1 MPRYTDDSRER
12 VRDAVDFAELVGA
25 RTELK
30 ASGPRRLTGLCPF
43 HDERTPSFGI
53 DPVEKLYHCFG
64 CGVGGDVF
72 AFVMETEGVDFGEAL
87 ELLADRYGVTLERTA
102 EDAADAARR
111 TRRERLLALLERT
124 SAFYERLLWESAEA
138 QPARDYLARRG
149 LGEEVLR
156 AYRVGYAPSAWDK
169 VLVGSRRA
177 GYSEEELLAAG
188 LVLRGRS
195 GGVYDRFR
203 RRITFPLADER
214 GRILGFGARALGA
227 DQEPKYLN
235 SAEGEVFHKREQL
248 YGLHLA
254 RASAARAGKVVLC
267 EGYTDVLALHQA
279 GIENAIG
286 VMGTA
291 ITEEQVRT
299 LSRRVAPTLLFCL
312 DADSAGQSAM
322 AAAAASLQ
330 ADRRGEVLIVGLPQG
345 ADPADLLAERGVEAM
360 RALLDA
366 AQPFARFRVERALGG
381 ADLGTLAGRERAL
394 DEAAAV
400 IAELRPGVLRED
412 LVRLVADRI
421 AVPAELV
428 MSAAQSPDAR
438 SSGDQRERAPGQA
451 GGGAPVQG
459 QRGGSPG
466 RGRDGGWSSPGRRP
480 AGGRAGA
487 RPGEGRWTGERS
499 SFGRQERGS
508 RLLERPGEAD
518 EGAHTLLDRRER
530 AERAFLALCLALPE
544 EGERRLAEADL
555 EALFSAPATRRA
567 AAHLRGNLRSPAAS
581 LPRDD
586 EPLARV
592 VAELVVRAAELDATP
607 AALDLEALQLDLARL
622 DREIADARSRSEG
635 SRVRELA
642 GERQRVLDVLRHR
655 LQ

>member
-30 ASGPRRLTGLCPF
+30 PSGPRRLTGLCPF

-72 AFVMETEGVDFGEAL
+72 AFVMGTEGVDFGEAL

-111 TRRERLLALLERT
+111 TRRERLLGLLERT
-124 SAFYERLLWESAEA
+124 AAFYERLFWESAEA
-138 QPARDYLARRG
+138 EPARAYMVERG
-149 LGEEVLR
+149 LGEAVLR

-188 LVLRGRS
+188 LVVRGRS

-203 RRITFPLADER
+203 RRITFPLGDER
-214 GRILGFGARALGA
+214 GRILGFGARALGE
-227 DQEPKYLN
+227 DQQPKYLN

-248 YGLHLA
+248 YGLHVA
-254 RASAARAGKVVLC
+254 RAAAARAGKVVLC

-312 DADSAGQSAM
+312 DADAAGQSAM
-322 AAAAASLQ
+322 ASAAGALQ
-330 ADRRGEVLIVGLPQG
+330 ADRRGEVLIVGLPEG
-345 ADPADLLAERGVEAM
+345 TDPADLVAERGVDAM
-360 RALLDA
+360 KALLDG
-366 AQPFARFRVERALGG
+366 AQPFARFRVERALAG
-381 ADLGTLAGRERAL
+381 ADLGTVAGREHAL
-394 DEAAAV
+394 DDAARV

-412 LVRLVADRI
+412 LVRLVADRV

-428 MSAAQSPDAR
+428 MSASRGPAPRPPDPLR
-438 SSGDQRERAPGQA
+438 H
-451 GGGAPVQG
+451 GGGP
-459 QRGGSPG
+459 RDPG
-466 RGRDGGWSSPGRRP
+466 ASRTPQHVSGPRGRDNSRWS
-480 AGGRAGA
+480 AGGARTGGGRPGDGARGAGERAGFRRSDRDRA
-487 RPGEGRWTGERS
+487 APRWVDDPSSGE
-499 SFGRQERGS
+499 
-508 RLLERPGEAD
+508 D
-518 EGAHTLLDRRER
+518 GAHALLDRRER

-544 EGERRLAEADL
+544 EGERRLAQADL
-555 EALFSAPATRRA
+555 ESLFSAPATRRA
-567 AAHLRGNLRSPAAS
+567 AAHLRGNLHSPAAA

-622 DREIADARSRSEG
+622 EREIAAARSHEEG

>member
-72 AFVMETEGVDFGEAL
+72 AFVMGTEGVDFGEAL
-87 ELLADRYGVTLERTA
+87 ELLADRYGVELERTA
-102 EDAADAARR
+102 EDAQDAARR
-111 TRRERLLALLERT
+111 SRRDRLLALLERT
-124 SAFYERLLWESAEA
+124 TAFYERLLWESAEA
-138 QPARDYLARRG
+138 EPARGYLADRG
-149 LGEEVLR
+149 LREDVLR

-214 GRILGFGARALGA
+214 GRVLGFGARALGA

-235 SAEGEVFHKREQL
+235 SSENEVFHKREQL

-267 EGYTDVLALHQA
+267 EGYTDVLALHQG

-312 DADSAGQSAM
+312 DADAAGQAAM
-322 AAAAASLQ
+322 AKAAASLQ
-330 ADRRGEVLIVGLPQG
+330 ADRRGEVLIVALPKG
-345 ADPADLLAERGVEAM
+345 SDPADILAERGVDAM
-360 RALLDA
+360 RKLLDDA
-366 AQPFARFRVERALGG
+366 RPFARFQVERALEG
-381 ADLGTLAGRERAL
+381 ADLGSLSGRERAL

-400 IAELRPGVLRED
+400 LAELPSGVLRED
-412 LVRLVADRI
+412 LVQLIAGRV

-428 MSAAQSPDAR
+428 MSAARGSRPVAGGSPEGRPAGAAR
-438 SSGDQRERAPGQA
+438 AGAGRSDGPDRLRTPGRQDRSRQWSGDRGRSAGGRRYEPRGDAGRWAPEADDDG
-451 GGGAPVQG
+451 GGGAHAV
-459 QRGGSPG
+459 
-466 RGRDGGWSSPGRRP
+466 
-480 AGGRAGA
+480 
-487 RPGEGRWTGERS
+487 
-499 SFGRQERGS
+499 
-508 RLLERPGEAD
+508 
-518 EGAHTLLDRRER
+518 LDRRER
-530 AERAFLALCLALPE
+530 AERAFLALCLALPD
-544 EGERRLAEADL
+544 EGERRLADADL

-567 AAHLRGNLRSPAAS
+567 AEHLRGKLHSPAAS

-586 EPLARV
+586 ESLARV
-592 VAELVVRAAELDATP
+592 IAELVVRAAELEATP

-622 DREIADARSRSEG
+622 DREIAAARSQSDP
-635 SRVRELA
+635 SRVREFA

>member
-30 ASGPRRLTGLCPF
+30 PSGPRRLTGLCPF

-72 AFVMETEGVDFGEAL
+72 AFVMGTEGVEFGEAL

-102 EDAADAARR
+102 EDAADAAKRS
-111 TRRERLLALLERT
+111 RRERLLALLERT
-124 SAFYERLLWESAEA
+124 SAFYERLFWESAEA
-138 QPARDYLARRG
+138 APARAYLAERG
-149 LGEEVLR
+149 LGDDVLR

-188 LVLRGRS
+188 LVVRGRS

-214 GRILGFGARALGA
+214 GRILGFGARALGE
-227 DQEPKYLN
+227 DQQPKYLN

-254 RASAARAGKVVLC
+254 RAAAARAGKVVLC

-312 DADSAGQSAM
+312 DADAAGQSAM
-322 AAAAASLQ
+322 ASAATSLQ
-330 ADRRGEVLIVGLPQG
+330 ADRRGEVLIVALPQG
-345 ADPADLLAERGVEAM
+345 TDPADLLAERGVEAM
-360 RALLDA
+360 RALLDS
-366 AQPFARFRVERALGG
+366 AQPFARFRVERALSG
-381 ADLGTLAGRERAL
+381 ADLGTLAGREQAL

-412 LVRLVADRI
+412 LVRLVADRV

-428 MSAAQSPDAR
+428 MSAS
-438 SSGDQRERAPGQA
+438 QRPPAPAPGSPRA
-451 GGGAPVQG
+451 GGDGSSREGAP
-459 QRGGSPG
+459 RTPPRAGGP
-466 RGRDGGWSSPGRRP
+466 RGRDASRWPPGGRRGG
-480 AGGRAGA
+480 GGRPGAGD
-487 RPGEGRWTGERS
+487 RPG
-499 SFGRQERGS
+499 FGRSERDQPS
-508 RLLERPGEAD
+508 HFLNEDFTAVED
-518 EGAHTLLDRRER
+518 GAHTLLERRER

-544 EGERRLAEADL
+544 AGERRLAEADL
-555 EALFSAPATRRA
+555 DALFSAPATRRA
-567 AAHLRGNLRSPAAS
+567 AAHLRGNLHRPAAA

-622 DREIADARSRSEG
+622 DREIADARSREEG
-635 SRVRELA
+635 TRVRELA

>member
-25 RTELK
+25 RTDLK
-30 ASGPRRLTGLCPF
+30 PSGPRRLTGLCPF

-72 AFVMETEGVDFGEAL
+72 AFVMGTEGVEFGEAL

-111 TRRERLLALLERT
+111 SRRERLLALLERT
-124 SAFYERLLWESAEA
+124 SAFYERLFWESAEA
-138 QPARDYLARRG
+138 APARAYLAERG
-149 LGEEVLR
+149 LGDDVLR

-188 LVLRGRS
+188 LVIRGRS

-203 RRITFPLADER
+203 RRITFPLGDER

-254 RASAARAGKVVLC
+254 RAAAARAGKVVLC

-312 DADSAGQSAM
+312 DADAAGQSAM
-322 AAAAASLQ
+322 ASAAASLQ
-330 ADRRGEVLIVGLPQG
+330 ADRRGEVLIVGLPPG
-345 ADPADLLAERGVEAM
+345 TDPADLLAEGGVDAM

-366 AQPFARFRVERALGG
+366 AQPFARFRVERALSG
-381 ADLGTLAGRERAL
+381 ADLGTIAGRERAL

-412 LVRLVADRI
+412 LVRLVADRV

-428 MSAAQSPDAR
+428 MSASRRPAAGVTGSPGARSDR
-438 SSGDQRERAPGQA
+438 SSGDR
-451 GGGAPVQG
+451 
-459 QRGGSPG
+459 
-466 RGRDGGWSSPGRRP
+466 
-480 AGGRAGA
+480 GA
-487 RPGEGRWTGERS
+487 RPQPAEGGPGSRDASRWLSGGRRGGRPGAGERLG
-499 SFGRQERGS
+499 FGRGDRAPS
-508 RLLERPGEAD
+508 RHRLTEEAISPED
-518 EGAHTLLDRRER
+518 GAHTLLDRRER
-530 AERAFLALCLALPE
+530 AERAFLALCVALPE
-544 EGERRLAEADL
+544 AGERRLAEADL
-555 EALFSAPATRRA
+555 DALFSSPATRRA
-567 AAHLRGNLRSPAAS
+567 AAHLRGNLDSPAAA

-607 AALDLEALQLDLARL
+607 ADLDLEALQLDLARL
-622 DREIADARSRSEG
+622 DRDIADARSREEG
-635 SRVRELA
+635 PRVRELA
-642 GERQRVLDVLRHR
+642 GERQRILDALRHR

>member
-1 MPRYTDDSRER
+1 MARYTDDSRER
-12 VRDAVDFAELVGA
+12 VRDAVDFADLVGA

-30 ASGPRRLTGLCPF
+30 PSGPRRLTGLCPF

-72 AFVMETEGVDFGEAL
+72 AFVMGTESVDFAEAL

-111 TRRERLLALLERT
+111 ARRERLLTLLDRT
-124 SAFYERLLWESAEA
+124 SAFYERLFWESPEAE
-138 QPARDYLARRG
+138 PARAYLAERG
-149 LGEEVLR
+149 LGDDVLR

-227 DQEPKYLN
+227 EQQPKYLN
-235 SAEGEVFHKREQL
+235 SSEGEVFHKREQL

-254 RASAARAGKVVLC
+254 RAAAARAGKVVLC
-267 EGYTDVLALHQA
+267 EGYTDVLALHQS

-291 ITEEQVRT
+291 ITEEQIRT

-312 DADSAGQSAM
+312 DADAAGQSAM
-322 AAAAASLQ
+322 AAAATSLQ
-330 ADRRGEVLIVGLPQG
+330 ADRRGEVLIVGLPPG
-345 ADPADLLAERGVEAM
+345 TDPADLLAERGVEAM
-360 RALLDA
+360 QTLLDDA
-366 AQPFARFRVERALGG
+366 RPFARFQVERALSG
-381 ADLGTLAGRERAL
+381 ADLGTIAGREQAL

-400 IAELRPGVLRED
+400 IATLRTGVLRED

-428 MSAAQSPDAR
+428 MSAAQ
-438 SSGDQRERAPGQA
+438 APGA
-451 GGGAPVQG
+451 GGPGG
-459 QRGGSPG
+459 QRDRGPGRGSPG
-466 RGRDGGWSSPGRRP
+466 PSGSGSRSGPPMRGRDGGWSGTGRRGG
-480 AGGRAGA
+480 GGRPPGGA
-487 RPGEGRWTGERS
+487 RSGERTALGRGGRDETRHRLMEAPGEV
-499 SFGRQERGS
+499 
-508 RLLERPGEAD
+508 D

-530 AERAFLALCLALPE
+530 AERAFLALCVALPE

-567 AAHLRGNLRSPAAS
+567 AAHLRGNLHRPAAS

-622 DREIADARSRSEG
+622 DREIAAARSRSEG
-635 SRVRELA
+635 PRVRELA

>member
-72 AFVMETEGVDFGEAL
+72 AFVMGTESVDFGEAL
-87 ELLADRYGVTLERTA
+87 ELLADRYGVELERTA
-102 EDAADAARR
+102 EDAQEAARR
-111 TRRERLLALLERT
+111 SRRERLLALLERT
-124 SAFYERLLWESAEA
+124 TAFFERLLWESAEA
-138 QPARDYLARRG
+138 EPARAYLADRG

-169 VLVGSRRA
+169 VLMGSRRA

-214 GRILGFGARALGA
+214 GRVLGFGARALGA

-235 SAEGEVFHKREQL
+235 SAENEVFHKREQL

-267 EGYTDVLALHQA
+267 EGYTDVLALHQG

-312 DADSAGQSAM
+312 DADAAGQAAM
-322 AAAAASLQ
+322 AKAAASLQ
-330 ADRRGEVLIVGLPQG
+330 ADRRGEVLIVALPKG
-345 ADPADLLAERGVEAM
+345 ADPADILADRGVDAM
-360 RALLDA
+360 RALLDDA
-366 AQPFARFRVERALGG
+366 RPFSRFRVERALEG
-381 ADLGTLAGRERAL
+381 ADIGSVSGREQAL

-400 IAELRPGVLRED
+400 LAELPSGVLRED
-412 LVRLVADRI
+412 LVRLVADRV

-428 MSAAQSPDAR
+428 MSAARGPR
-438 SSGDQRERAPGQA
+438 PPVTGAPGGRPP
-451 GGGAPVQG
+451 GG
-459 QRGGSPG
+459 
-466 RGRDGGWSSPGRRP
+466 D
-480 AGGRAGA
+480 RAGA
-487 RPGEGRWTGERS
+487 GRSGGPDRLRPPRRQDGGRQWSGDRGRSGADQRFEPANDSGRWAS
-499 SFGRQERGS
+499 
-508 RLLERPGEAD
+508 PDGEAD
-518 EGAHTLLDRRER
+518 GAHAVLDRRER

-544 EGERRLAEADL
+544 EGERRLADADL

-567 AAHLRGNLRSPAAS
+567 AAHLRGKLHSPAAS
-581 LPRDD
+581 LPRED
-586 EPLARV
+586 ESLARV
-592 VAELVVRAAELDATP
+592 IAELVVRAAELEATP
-607 AALDLEALQLDLARL
+607 AALDLESLQLDLARL
-622 DREIADARSRSEG
+622 DREIASARSQSDG
-635 SRVRELA
+635 SRVREFA

>member
-72 AFVMETEGVDFGEAL
+72 AFVMGTEGVDFGEAL

-111 TRRERLLALLERT
+111 GRRERLLALLERT
-124 SAFYERLLWESAEA
+124 AAFYERLLWESAEA
-138 QPARDYLARRG
+138 EPAREYLARRG

-188 LVLRGRS
+188 LVVRGRS

-203 RRITFPLADER
+203 RRITFPLGDER
-214 GRILGFGARALGA
+214 GRILGFGARALGE
-227 DQEPKYLN
+227 DQQPKYLN

-254 RASAARAGKVVLC
+254 RAAAARAGKVVLC

-312 DADSAGQSAM
+312 DADAAGQSAM
-322 AAAAASLQ
+322 ASAAAALQ
-330 ADRRGEVLIVGLPQG
+330 ADRRGEVLIVGLPEG
-345 ADPADLLAERGVEAM
+345 SDPADLVAERGVEGM
-360 RALLDA
+360 RALLGS
-366 AQPFARFRVERALGG
+366 AQPFARFSVERALGG
-381 ADLGTLAGRERAL
+381 ADLGTVAGREHAL
-394 DEAAAV
+394 DAAAAV
-400 IAELRPGVLRED
+400 IAQLRPGVLRED
-412 LVRLVADRI
+412 LVRLVADRV

-428 MSAAQSPDAR
+428 MSAARDPQNR
-438 SSGDQRERAPGQA
+438 SSDAAGERGDRPSA
-451 GGGAPVQG
+451 GGAPRPQS
-459 QRGGSPG
+459 RGGGP
-466 RGRDGGWSSPGRRP
+466 RGRDDAWRPASGRRGGGRSGDRSRGFGARGGAGRGERDEVRRAPLEDPGP
-480 AGGRAGA
+480 AG
-487 RPGEGRWTGERS
+487 
-499 SFGRQERGS
+499 
-508 RLLERPGEAD
+508 D
-518 EGAHTLLDRRER
+518 GAHTLLDRRER

-544 EGERRLAEADL
+544 EGEKRLAEADL
-555 EALFSAPATRRA
+555 DALFSAPATRRA
-567 AAHLRGNLRSPAAS
+567 AAHLRGNLHSPAAA

-592 VAELVVRAAELDATP
+592 VAELVVRAAELEATP
-607 AALDLEALQLDLARL
+607 AALDLEGLQLDLARL
-622 DREIADARSRSEG
+622 DREIADARSREEG
-635 SRVRELA
+635 VRVRELA

>member
-30 ASGPRRLTGLCPF
+30 PSGPRRLTGLCPF

-72 AFVMETEGVDFGEAL
+72 AFVMGTEGVEFGEAL

-102 EDAADAARR
+102 EDAADAAKRS
-111 TRRERLLALLERT
+111 RRERLLALLERT
-124 SAFYERLLWESAEA
+124 SAFYERLFWESAEA
-138 QPARDYLARRG
+138 APARAYLAERG
-149 LGEEVLR
+149 LGDDVLR
-156 AYRVGYAPSAWDK
+156 TYRVGYAPSSWDK

-188 LVLRGRS
+188 LVVRGRS

-214 GRILGFGARALGA
+214 GRILGFGARALGE
-227 DQEPKYLN
+227 DQQPKYLN
-235 SAEGEVFHKREQL
+235 SAEGELFHKREQL

-254 RASAARAGKVVLC
+254 RAAAARAGKVVLC

-312 DADSAGQSAM
+312 DADAAGQSAM
-322 AAAAASLQ
+322 ASAAASLQ
-330 ADRRGEVLIVGLPQG
+330 TDRRGEVLIVGLPQG
-345 ADPADLLAERGVEAM
+345 TDPADLLAERGVEAM
-360 RALLDA
+360 RALLDG
-366 AQPFARFRVERALGG
+366 AQPFARFRVERALTG
-381 ADLGTLAGRERAL
+381 ADLGTIAGREQAL
-394 DEAAAV
+394 DEAAGV

-412 LVRLVADRI
+412 LVRLVADRV

-428 MSAAQSPDAR
+428 MSASRGPQSGRSGSAR
-438 SSGDQRERAPGQA
+438 DGGEDSRREAMSRSQPRSGGP
-451 GGGAPVQG
+451 
-459 QRGGSPG
+459 
-466 RGRDGGWSSPGRRP
+466 RGRDASRWSSGGGRPG
-480 AGGRAGA
+480 AGGRG
-487 RPGEGRWTGERS
+487 G
-499 SFGRQERGS
+499 FGRAERDQS
-508 RLLERPGEAD
+508 RHRLMEDPHAAED
-518 EGAHTLLDRRER
+518 GAHTLLDRRER

-544 EGERRLAEADL
+544 VGERRLAEADL
-555 EALFSAPATRRA
+555 DALFSAPATRRA
-567 AAHLRGNLRSPAAS
+567 AEHLRGNLHSPAAA

-592 VAELVVRAAELDATP
+592 VAELVERAAELDATP

-622 DREIADARSRSEG
+622 DREIADARSREEG
-635 SRVRELA
+635 GRVRELA